1 MLHAILTHSHAIL
14 KFSDKYLD
22 QRNMRKTATDHP
34 ELTDTVVK
42 DTATSQSFL
51 LDSTQP
57 PDSWYTKKCFFSSPW
72 FHRCTHVL
80 TEQLKQFHSY
90 RSYPAVR
97 VTLIVHNLNV
107 NMYSTDQIK
116 KYNICKWLLIPKKAK
131 RTREPSLPL
140 KAARH
145 FKDRSHEMCHYKHFH
160 PLP

>member
-1 MLHAILTHSHAIL
+1 MLHAILTHSHVIL

-34 ELTDTVVK
+34 ELTKTRQLK
-42 DTATSQSFL
+42 TQLLLNHSCQIPLSLLTTRILNNTSSVL
-51 LDSTQP
+51 LGFTDA
-57 PDSWYTKKCFFSSPW
+57 
-72 FHRCTHVL
+72 HVL

-90 RSYPAVR
+90 RPYPAVQAS
-97 VTLIVHNLNV
+97 LIVHNLNV

-116 KYNICKWLLIPKKAK
+116 KYICKWLLIPKKAK

-145 FKDRSHEMCHYKHFH
+145 FKDRSHGMCHYKHFY